1 MCGMLAPL
9 LLAAFITATALLT
22 TDYTPLFDTISQLGA
37 RGRPYA
43 DVMNAGFVITGL
55 LMGAFS
61 YGLYCRVRGGVFA
74 GMVLL
79 LLAIDGIGTV
89 LSGLF
94 QADSKAI
101 GPAGTIEGCLHSV
114 FAYVA
119 FFGFLTA
126 VAIFA
131 RLAYRQPAWRSY
143 TRVSLAVLV
152 TNLAPVVIY
161 IAGPSWVGMGSLE
174 LAFFCVS
181 LVWLVAVSLRSLS
194 LAPAPS
200 TRAPLGLECT
210 HGDRDRQ

>member
-1 MCGMLAPL
+1 MLAPL
-9 LLAAFITATALLT
+9 LLGAFITAAALLT

-43 DVMNAGFVITGL
+43 DVMNAGFVVTGL

-74 GMVLL
+74 RMAWL

-94 QADSKAI
+94 QSDSKAL
-101 GPAGTIEGCLHSV
+101 GPAGTTEGCLHSV

-131 RLAYRQPAWRSY
+131 RLAYRRPAWRGF

-152 TNLAPVVIY
+152 TNLVLVVLY
-161 IAGPSWVGMGSLE
+161 IAGPSWVGIGSLE
-174 LAFFCVS
+174 LAFFSVS

-194 LAPAPS
+194 LGTGAPARE
-200 TRAPLGLECT
+200 TE
-210 HGDRDRQ
+210 Q